1 LILRSLV
8 AALLVAAPA
17 AAATKAPVRPA
28 AAKVDW
34 TKTYAVTLEGG
45 FVRGNPRARIKLIEY
60 ASLTCPHCRV
70 FHEAAMKTL
79 LGTYVASGNLS
90 YEYRS
95 FVLNGPDYAAALVA
109 RCSSDPRTFFSA
121 VNSFYLDQSVWTQ
134 PFAELGEA
142 ENKRIQALPEDQ
154 RVAAVAVA
162 GKLDGYATKLGM
174 ARPRFDAC
182 IANKAQA
189 DKLLAMRKSAVE
201 TYKITGTPGFLI
213 NGVYQADVFDWAKLE
228 PLLQAAMKP

>member
-1 LILRSLV
+1 MILRSLV

-34 TKTYAVTLEGG
+34 TTTYAATADGG
-45 FVRGNPRARIKLIEY
+45 FVRGNPVARIKLIEY
-60 ASLTCPHCRV
+60 GSLTCPHCRA

-95 FVLNGPDYAAALVA
+95 FVLNGPDYGAALVA
-109 RCSSDPRTFFSA
+109 RCSGNPRTFFSA
-121 VNSFYLDQSVWTQ
+121 LNSFYLDQSVWTK
-134 PFAELGEA
+134 PFADMSDA
-142 ENKRIQALPEDQ
+142 DIQRIQALPEGQ
-154 RVAAVAVA
+154 RVAALAVA
-162 GKLDGYATKLGM
+162 GKLDVYAAKLGM
-174 ARPRFDAC
+174 SRPRFDAC
-182 IANKAQA
+182 VADKTQV

-201 TYKITGTPGFLI
+201 TSKITGTPGFLI